1 MNREEIIQLK
11 FEHTIELLIMYK
23 QQNPLKE
30 VYLSEKCIS
39 KALKW
44 YQEYMNVFGKNIKA

>member
-1 MNREEIIQLK
+1 MNSEELIQLK

-23 QQNPLKE
+23 QQNPLEE

-44 YQEYMNVFGKNIKA
+44 YQDYMNEMGGNIKA

>member
-1 MNREEIIQLK
+1 MNREELIQLK

-23 QQNPLKE
+23 QQNPLEE

-44 YQEYMNVFGKNIKA
+44 YQDYMNEMGGNIKA

>member
-23 QQNPLKE
+23 QQNPLKA

-44 YQEYMNVFGKNIKA
+44 YQEYMNEFGKNIKA

>member
-23 QQNPLKE
+23 QQNPSHD

-44 YQEYMNVFGKNIKA
+44 YQEYMNEFGKNIKA